1 MKKKSSKSKV
11 QNPKIKEK
19 AKKIKLLILDVD
31 GVMTDGSIILDNN
44 GNEFKK
50 FHVRD
55 GHGIKMLIR
64 TGVNVAIIT
73 GRESKVVER
82 RAKELGITDVYQNY
96 LKKIEAYEKI
106 KEKYALKDD
115 EIACIADDVVD
126 LPIMK
131 CTGLSFAVA
140 DAVVEV
146 RKHASIVAKNKG
158 GRCAVREAV
167 EIILKSKGL
176 WTGIIERYISEG
188 SRAKN

>member
-1 MKKKSSKSKV
+1 MKQKNAKLKVKSS
-11 QNPKIKEK
+11 NLEEK

-44 GNEFKK
+44 GNEFKR

-64 TGVNVAIIT
+64 AGIKVAIIT

-82 RAKELGITDVYQNY
+82 RANELGITDVYQNY
-96 LKKIEAYEKI
+96 LKKIEAYYKI
-106 KEKYALKDD
+106 KEKYSLSDN

-126 LPIMK
+126 LPLMMR
-131 CTGLSFAVA
+131 TGLSFAVA
-140 DAVVEV
+140 DATVEV
-146 RKHASIVAKNKG
+146 KKYASAVTKNNG

-176 WTGIIERYISEG
+176 WSGIVDGYLSEG
-188 SRAKN
+188 SYEKD